1 MSVGVGS
8 ALALLRPLSLNA
20 AQREP
25 SATNGPPAVPP
36 NPLRPPIEG
45 DIPVAFL
52 ISEDAVVI
60 DFAGPWEVFER
71 VRVPNRSPAH
81 PFRPYTVA
89 ETTAPIHAGG
99 SMTIVPNFSFA
110 TAPMPK
116 VLVIPAQSDPT
127 DAVIAWVRKVT
138 KTSDLTMSVCT
149 GAAAQ
154 QELPNRVRETGGCC
168 SPCMRTRGLTER
180 SIDAMTGDGVAAT
193 PVIAA
198 KHMTNN
204 NHFTLVIRAA
214 SSSGA
219 HDQTSLSSPQAHWV
233 GQQCAVSNRI
243 QRHRRDRSVKA
254 AIARIELEAESMGS
268 SVGIGCAQV
277 GHFHRSD

>member
-1 MSVGVGS
+1 MAVGVGS

-149 GAAAQ
+149 GAADRSGRSAGAA
-154 QELPNRVRETGGCC
+154 ESCKRDGRVLLALYEDEGTDGALHRCDDRRRCC
-168 SPCMRTRGLTER
+168 S
-180 SIDAMTGDGVAAT
+180 DA
-193 PVIAA
+193 
-198 KHMTNN
+198 
-204 NHFTLVIRAA
+204 
-214 SSSGA
+214 
-219 HDQTSLSSPQAHWV
+219 
-233 GQQCAVSNRI
+233 
-243 QRHRRDRSVKA
+243 RHRCETHD
-254 AIARIELEAESMGS
+254 
-268 SVGIGCAQV
+268 
-277 GHFHRSD
+277 